1 MDIHTGAPLAAFLQ
15 ILGEI
20 HYKPLWYGHNA
31 NIRKESGIHCLLS
44 WSVETRDRN
53 LFQLDNEKMT
63 S

>member
-1 MDIHTGAPLAAFLQ
+1 MDIHTGAPLAAFPQ

-31 NIRKESGIHCLLS
+31 NNRKENGIHCLLS

-53 LFQLDNEKMT
+53 IFQLDNEKMT